1 MKKSTANTQ
10 RIIIS
15 ERGQMCF
22 PEAPP
27 RQELLR
33 ILEFYK
39 KKKPFQIIER
49 KGKNE
54 SNQVGR
60 LHVTDWTRGAAKGQ
74 SGRGKP
80 ARVSIALPL
89 LSIRGS
95 VVRISNYKCKKIYI

>member
-1 MKKSTANTQ
+1 MLSGGTPSTGITTYT
-10 RIIIS
+10 
-15 ERGQMCF
+15 
-22 PEAPP
+22 
-27 RQELLR
+27 R
-33 ILEFYK
+33 ILQK
-39 KKKPFQIIER
+39 KKTFQIIER

-95 VVRISNYKCKKIYI
+95 VVRISNYKYKKIYI